1 MAFFGEW
8 TAVAAGG
15 ALGALMRHGATMAA
29 AQWLP
34 RGFPWGTLAVNVL
47 GSLLMGVAFVLLVER
62 GLVAPAW
69 RVFFTVGLLGAFTTF
84 SAFSMDALAL
94 FGTGATARAMLYIL
108 ASVATCLA
116 AALAGIIMARNF

>member
-8 TAVAAGG
+8 AAVAAGG
-15 ALGALMRHGATMAA
+15 ALGALMRHGTTLAV

-34 RGFPWGTLAVNVL
+34 RGLPWGTLAVNVL
-47 GSLLMGVAFVLLVER
+47 GSLMMGVAFVLLVER

-69 RVFFTVGLLGAFTTF
+69 RMFFTVGLLGAFTTF
-84 SAFSMDALAL
+84 SAFSIDALTL
-94 FGTGATARAMLYIL
+94 FGTGATARAMLYIV

-116 AALAGIIMARNF
+116 ACLAGIMLARNL